1 MLHSRVLVIDTAGS
15 TAAGTVAVPPSR
27 YAGMYYQFTDN
38 TMTATIKVQNLGRD
52 MVSKSGAANSDG
64 VQELAPDAEKL
75 CSGEVVVALS
85 AITNPTAGDKA
96 KVNLFF
102 DFD

>member
-1 MLHSRVLVIDTAGS
+1 VLHSRVLTIDTSGS
-15 TAAGTVAVPPSR
+15 TAAGTVSVPPSR
-27 YAGMYYQFTDN
+27 YAGVYYQFTDPS
-38 TMTATIKVQNLGRD
+38 MTATIKVQNLGRD
-52 MVSKSGAANSDG
+52 MVSKSGATNSDG

-75 CSGEVVVALS
+75 CSGNVVVALS
-85 AITNPTAGDKA
+85 AISGPTAGDKA